1 MAGIGESSIAVLAK
15 SDISDA
21 PFEVV
26 ATNSGQTLPQTSD
39 SQPPSTLP
47 VTWYQST
54 SATTSLGAP
63 AGTQV
68 RPQRPLQE
76 IVSSMQGNY
85 NFLQDSEIDGE
96 YFSVCSFSFAFVVY
110 ICIVLVL
117 IYQVVYGCTL
127 IQLCIPCLSLH

>member
-1 MAGIGESSIAVLAK
+1 MAGIGESSIAVLSK

-26 ATNSGQTLPQTSD
+26 ATDSGQTLQTQTSD

-47 VTWYQST
+47 VSWYQST
-54 SATTSLGAP
+54 SAATSLGAP

-96 YFSVCSFSFAFVVY
+96 CFFQFAVFLLHFWHMFV
-110 ICIVLVL
+110 
-117 IYQVVYGCTL
+117 
-127 IQLCIPCLSLH
+127 